1 MKSISRLFS
10 KAFLILLFLAA
21 CTSPQTK
28 LSGEIKEAEKKLF
41 GDSSL
46 VPSPKSARDM
56 IALYSKYADQFP
68 DDTAS
73 AAYLFKAGD
82 LSSKLNETEASI
94 AYFSKLISKYPNS
107 VNAPVALFL
116 QGFIYENQA
125 GNPMK
130 AKPYYE
136 EFLRKYPDHPL
147 TGDVQFSLDHLGKT
161 PEELI
166 KEFEL
171 NSDSSTVTTLPAP

>member
-1 MKSISRLFS
+1 MKSITRLFS
-10 KAFLILLFLAA
+10 TCFALVLLVSS

-41 GDSSL
+41 GDSTL
-46 VPSPKSARDM
+46 VPDPKKARDM
-56 IALYSKYADQFP
+56 ISLYTKYADQFP

-73 AAYLFKAGD
+73 AAFLFKAGD
-82 LSSKLNETEASI
+82 LSSKLNDTEAAI
-94 AYFSKLISKYPNS
+94 GYFSKLISKYPNS
-107 VNAPVALFL
+107 TNAPVALFL

-171 NSDSSTVTTLPAP
+171 NTDSTTVTTLPAS